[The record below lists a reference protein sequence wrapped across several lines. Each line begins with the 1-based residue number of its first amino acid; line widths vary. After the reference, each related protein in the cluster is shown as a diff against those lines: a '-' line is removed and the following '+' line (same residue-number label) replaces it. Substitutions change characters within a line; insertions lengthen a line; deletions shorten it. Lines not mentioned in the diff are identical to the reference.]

1 MNLLNYLKSKYRKFI
16 STGLDNE
23 NKNQNLNLEQSN
35 KIANSITLSILGL
48 SGLTLFWLTFA
59 KTDQIIIANGEL
71 QPTSRIRSIKLP
83 ISGVVEEV
91 YVKEGYLVEKD
102 EKLLKINDDLNIE
115 TKQNLINKISLKEE
129 ELKLKKSELE
139 NSILILKNEINEINS
154 ILLIEK
160 DNLEKFS
167 SVYEEGAISKI
178 DYDAQKIKVLNYFND
193 LNNKEILT
201 EVKKSEL
208 SQEIKFIQDNLLNYK
223 NQLEEIQENLKYSLI
238 KSPIAGYVYEIK
250 AKDKGFVI
258 DSNQDILKIVPEENL
273 EAVIFINSKDI
284 GFVMAGQDVELS
296 IDSYP
301 SSDFGGVDGIISF
314 ISANSRKIDNR
325 DSNLFY
331 EAKVKLNNQLLEL
344 NSGKNLSLKPGMTLT
359 ANIKLRRLSYLQL
372 LFSIFSDKSK
382 SIQQL

>member
-1 MNLLNYLKSKYRKFI
+1 MNLLNYLKSKYRKFL

-91 YVKEGYLVEKD
+91 YVKEGNLVEKD
-102 EKLLKINDDLNIE
+102 EKLLKIDDGLNIE
-115 TKQNLINKISLKEE
+115 IKKNLINKISLKEE

-139 NSILILKNEINEINS
+139 NSILILKNEINEINT
-154 ILLIEK
+154 ILSIEK

-250 AKDKGFVI
+250 AKDKGFII
-258 DSNQDILKIVPEENL
+258 DSNKDILKIVPEENL

-284 GFVMAGQDVELS
+284 GFVMAGQEVELS

-301 SSDFGGVDGIISF
+301 ASDFGGVDGIISL
-314 ISANSRKIDNR
+314 ISANSRKIDNT

-344 NSGKNLSLKPGMTLT
+344 NSGKNLSLKPGMSLT

>member
-1 MNLLNYLKSKYRKFI
+1 MNLLNYLKSKYRKFL

-91 YVKEGYLVEKD
+91 YVKEGNLVEKD
-102 EKLLKINDDLNIE
+102 EKLLKIDDGLNIE
-115 TKQNLINKISLKEE
+115 IKKNLINKISLKEE

-178 DYDAQKIKVLNYFND
+178 DYDAQKIKVLNYLND

-208 SQEIKFIQDNLLNYK
+208 SQEIKFIQDNLLSYK
-223 NQLEEIQENLKYSLI
+223 TQLEEIQENLKYSLI

-284 GFVMAGQDVELS
+284 GFVVAGQDVELS

-301 SSDFGGVDGIISF
+301 SSDFGGVDGIIRF

-331 EAKVKLNNQLLEL
+331 EAKVQLNNQLLEL
-344 NSGKNLSLKPGMTLT
+344 NSGKNLSLKPGMSLT

>member
-1 MNLLNYLKSKYRKFI
+1 MNLFNYLKSKYRKFI
-16 STGLDNE
+16 STGLDNA

-59 KTDQIIIANGEL
+59 KTDQIVIANGEL

-91 YVKEGYLVEKD
+91 YVKEGNLVKKD
-102 EKLLKINDDLNIE
+102 EKLLKIDDGLNIE
-115 TKQNLINKISLKEE
+115 IKKNLINKISLKEE

-139 NSILILKNEINEINS
+139 NSILILKNEINEINT

-238 KSPIAGYVYEIK
+238 KSPIAGYIYQIK

-301 SSDFGGVDGIISF
+301 ASDFGGVDGIISF

-325 DSNLFY
+325 DINLFY

-344 NSGKNLSLKPGMTLT
+344 NSGKNLSLKPGMSLT

>member
-91 YVKEGYLVEKD
+91 YVKEGNLVEKD
-102 EKLLKINDDLNIE
+102 EKLLKIDDGLNIE
-115 TKQNLINKISLKEE
+115 IKKNLINKISLKEE

-139 NSILILKNEINEINS
+139 NSILILKNEINEINT
-154 ILLIEK
+154 ILSIEK

-223 NQLEEIQENLKYSLI
+223 TQLKEIQENLKYSLI

-250 AKDKGFVI
+250 AKDKGFII
-258 DSNQDILKIVPEENL
+258 DSNKDILKIVPEENL

-284 GFVMAGQDVELS
+284 GFVMAGQEVELS

-301 SSDFGGVDGIISF
+301 ASDFGGVDGIISL
-314 ISANSRKIDNR
+314 ISANSRKIDNT

-344 NSGKNLSLKPGMTLT
+344 NSGKNLSLKPGMSLT

>member
-59 KTDQIIIANGEL
+59 KTDQIVIANGEL

-91 YVKEGYLVEKD
+91 YVKEGNLVKKD
-102 EKLLKINDDLNIE
+102 EKLLKIDDSLNIE
-115 TKQNLINKISLKEE
+115 IKKNLINKISLKEE

-344 NSGKNLSLKPGMTLT
+344 NSGNNLLLKPGMSLT
-359 ANIKLRRLSYLQL
+359 ANIKLRRLSYFQL

>member
-91 YVKEGYLVEKD
+91 YVKEGNLVEKD
-102 EKLLKINDDLNIE
+102 EKLLKIDDGLNIE
-115 TKQNLINKISLKEE
+115 IKKNLINKISLKEE

-331 EAKVKLNNQLLEL
+331 EAKVQLNNQLLEL

>member
-1 MNLLNYLKSKYRKFI
+1 MNLFKYLKNKYRKFI

-23 NKNQNLNLEQSN
+23 NNNQNLNLEQSN
-35 KIANSITLSILGL
+35 KIANTITLSILGL

-59 KTDQIIIANGEL
+59 KTDQIVIANGEL

-83 ISGVVEEV
+83 ISGVVKEV
-91 YVKEGYLVEKD
+91 YVKEGNLVKKD
-102 EKLLKINDDLNIE
+102 EKLLKIDDGLNIE
-115 TKQNLINKISLKEE
+115 KKQNLINKISLKEE

-154 ILLIEK
+154 ILFIEK

-167 SVYEEGAISKI
+167 SVYDEGAISKI
-178 DYDAQKIKVLNYFND
+178 DYDKQKIKVLNYLND
-193 LNNKEILT
+193 LNNKEILIK
-201 EVKKSEL
+201 VKTSEL
-208 SQEIKFIQDNLLNYK
+208 SQEIKFIQDNLFNYK
-223 NQLEEIQENLKYSLI
+223 TQLEEIQEILKYSLI

-250 AKDKGFVI
+250 AKDEGFVI

-273 EAVIFINSKDI
+273 EALIFINSKDI
-284 GFVMAGQDVELS
+284 GFVIAGQEVELS

-301 SSDFGGVDGIISF
+301 ASDFGGVDGKISF

-344 NSGKNLSLKPGMTLT
+344 NSGKNLSLKPGMSLT

>member
-1 MNLLNYLKSKYRKFI
+1 MNLFNYLKSKYRKFI
-16 STGLDNE
+16 SIGLDNE

-35 KIANSITLSILGL
+35 KIANSITLLIMGL

-59 KTDQIIIANGEL
+59 KTDQIVIANGEL

-91 YVKEGYLVEKD
+91 YVKEGNLVKKD
-102 EKLLKINDDLNIE
+102 EKLLKIDDGLNIE
-115 TKQNLINKISLKEE
+115 IKKNLINKISLKEE

-178 DYDAQKIKVLNYFND
+178 DYDAQRIKVLNYFND

-344 NSGKNLSLKPGMTLT
+344 NSGKNLSLKPGMSLT

>member
-1 MNLLNYLKSKYRKFI
+1 MNLFKYLKNKYRKFI

-23 NKNQNLNLEQSN
+23 NNNQNLNLEQSN
-35 KIANSITLSILGL
+35 KIANTITLSILGL

-59 KTDQIIIANGEL
+59 KTDQIVIANGEL

-83 ISGVVEEV
+83 ISGVVKEV
-91 YVKEGYLVEKD
+91 YVKEGNLVKKD
-102 EKLLKINDDLNIE
+102 EKLLKIDDGLNIE
-115 TKQNLINKISLKEE
+115 KKQNLINKISLKEE

-139 NSILILKNEINEINS
+139 NSILILKNEVNEINS
-154 ILLIEK
+154 ILFIEK

-167 SVYEEGAISKI
+167 SVYDEGAISKI
-178 DYDAQKIKVLNYFND
+178 DYDKQKIKVLNYLND
-193 LNNKEILT
+193 LNNKEILIK
-201 EVKKSEL
+201 VKTSEL
-208 SQEIKFIQDNLLNYK
+208 SQEIKFIQDNLFNYK
-223 NQLEEIQENLKYSLI
+223 TQLEEIQEILKYSLI
-238 KSPIAGYVYEIK
+238 KSPITGYVYEIK
-250 AKDKGFVI
+250 AKDEGFVI

-273 EAVIFINSKDI
+273 EALIFINSKDI
-284 GFVMAGQDVELS
+284 GFVIAGQEVELS

-301 SSDFGGVDGIISF
+301 ASDFGGVDGVISL

-344 NSGKNLSLKPGMTLT
+344 KSGKNLLLKPGMSLT

>member
-91 YVKEGYLVEKD
+91 YVKEGNLVEKD
-102 EKLLKINDDLNIE
+102 EKLLKIDDGLNIE
-115 TKQNLINKISLKEE
+115 IKKNLINKISLKEE

-208 SQEIKFIQDNLLNYK
+208 SQEIKFIQDNLLNFK

-331 EAKVKLNNQLLEL
+331 EAKVQLNNQLLEL
-344 NSGKNLSLKPGMTLT
+344 NSGKNLSLKPGMSLT

>member
-91 YVKEGYLVEKD
+91 YVKEGNLVEKD
-102 EKLLKINDDLNIE
+102 EKLLKIDDALNIE
-115 TKQNLINKISLKEE
+115 IKKNLINKISLKEE

-238 KSPIAGYVYEIK
+238 KSPIAGYVYAIK

-325 DSNLFY
+325 DINLFY

-344 NSGKNLSLKPGMTLT
+344 NSGKNLSLKPGMSLT